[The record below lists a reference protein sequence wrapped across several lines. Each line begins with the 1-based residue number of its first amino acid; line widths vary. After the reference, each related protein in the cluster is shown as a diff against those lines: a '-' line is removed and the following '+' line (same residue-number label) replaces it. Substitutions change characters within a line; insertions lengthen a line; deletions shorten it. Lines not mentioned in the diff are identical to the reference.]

1 MTTVTR
7 QLSEIE
13 ENAIMFA
20 AGYVVCIL
28 LQKHRKSSQ
37 PLSADF
43 VSRLMHMLEGSP
55 LDIEDEDDH
64 LKTVLPDG

>member
-1 MTTVTR
+1 
-7 QLSEIE
+7 
-13 ENAIMFA
+13 MFT